1 MGTGVFTYSVYLFVI
16 LEIISTDACSP
27 RQSDSSF
34 LTKEVGSSHQ
44 FFCSYSS
51 CSENQILS
59 WSVDGV
65 APSSNLV
72 TTSYST
78 GLSSSNSTIY
88 NGTSSFTYTPTRP
101 TSSSKNTVTV
111 TCQAG
116 SRTASVN
123 VTINYGPDDPVLN
136 TTGTLNVTEYNSTPH
151 ITCQSSCNPQCDYKF
166 SKNFQRSIRSSGSF
180 GIFYESSVRRNDDG
194 IYRCIATN
202 KVGNRTSSGSF
213 RLNVLY
219 PPAFI
224 LTRSPSS
231 GQVEEGTSVSFSFR
245 ATEPGN
251 PSTYTFR
258 ECDHSVDGTSL
269 RNIPYSEVPSRISF
283 TIQNV
288 SITDRG
294 RYTCRVTNNITNQNG
309 GSIVE
314 NSILLEVKTPPLILM
329 KTKTVRRSGNN
340 FSLSVDF
347 ISLTYVP
354 EVHWFRVMEGQ
365 TGETAVNN
373 EINRIS
379 YAIVKN
385 NITFSIPSY
394 ITKLNTRYPGRYI
407 SYIKNYMGAEIV
419 EYVAG
424 SNGSSDDQSEAST
437 ALVVVGSLFLVLG
450 IICLGLAVF
459 LYYNLKK
466 TREKVYK
473 ERHASLFILPSA
485 SALNPSGNEN
495 VEGEVNPMDV
505 ELTIQRDEDS
515 SPGIVAPSLPTPSVD
530 KKCKERK
537 QNDRRALYE
546 NTEMK
551 TSSDNKYVTLTTDQ
565 PPVPLYETPHT
576 LTDEI
581 KLKFNKKDKHPYANE
596 KPKKQKKPD
605 TKVKSYAN
613 INFRKGKAKTYEN
626 HEPGS

>member
-1 MGTGVFTYSVYLFVI
+1 MGTGVFTLPVYLFVI

-27 RQSDSSF
+27 RQSDSSS
-34 LTKEVGSSHQ
+34 LTIVFGSSHQ
-44 FFCSYSS
+44 FLCSYSS
-51 CSENQILS
+51 CSKKQIFS
-59 WSVDGV
+59 WRVDGV
-65 APSSNLV
+65 AQSYNLV

-88 NGTSSFTYTPTRP
+88 NGTSRFTYIPTRP
-101 TSSSKNTVTV
+101 PSSSKNTVTV

-116 SRTASVN
+116 SKNVSVT
-123 VTINYGPDDPVLN
+123 VTINYGPDNPVLN
-136 TTGTLNVTEYNSTPH
+136 TTGTLDVTEYNSTPY
-151 ITCQSSCNPQCDYKF
+151 ITCRSSCNPQCDYKF
-166 SKNFQRSIRSSGSF
+166 SKDGSISSSGSL
-180 GIFYESSVRRNDDG
+180 GNFYKSSVRKYDDG

-202 KVGNRTSSGSF
+202 KVGSKNSSGSF
-213 RLNVLY
+213 SLNVLY
-219 PPAFI
+219 PPTFL

-231 GQVEEGTSVSFSFR
+231 GQVEEGTSVSFSFYAR
-245 ATEPGN
+245 ISGN

-258 ECDHSVDGTSL
+258 ECDHSVDGTFL
-269 RNIPYSEVPSRISF
+269 RNIPYRKEPSRISF

-294 RYTCRVTNNITNQNG
+294 RYTCRVTNNITNRYG

-314 NSILLEVKTPPLILM
+314 DSISLEVKTPPLILM

-354 EVHWFRVMEGQ
+354 EVHWFRIMEGQ

-379 YAIVKN
+379 YAIVKD

-394 ITKLNTRYPGRYI
+394 ITKLNTSYPGRYI
-407 SYIKNYMGAEIV
+407 SFIKNNMGAEIV

-424 SNGSSDDQSEAST
+424 SKGSSDDQSETST
-437 ALVVVGSLFLVLG
+437 ALAVVGSLFLVLG
-450 IICLGLAVF
+450 IICLGVAVF

-473 ERHASLFILPSA
+473 ERHASLFILPPA
-485 SALNPSGNEN
+485 SALNPYGNEY

-537 QNDRRALYE
+537 QNDEGALYE

>member
-1 MGTGVFTYSVYLFVI
+1 MGTGVFTYSVYLFVT
-16 LEIISTDACSP
+16 LEIISTDACRP
-27 RQSDSSF
+27 RQSESSS
-34 LTKEVGSSHQ
+34 LTIVVGSSHR
-44 FFCSYSS
+44 FLCSYSS
-51 CSENQILS
+51 CSANQSLS
-59 WSVDGV
+59 WRVDG
-65 APSSNLV
+65 AAQSSLV

-88 NGTSSFTYTPTRP
+88 NGTSSFGYIPSMP
-101 TSSSKNTVTV
+101 TSSSQNTVTV
-111 TCQAG
+111 TCHAG
-116 SRTASVN
+116 SRTAP
-123 VTINYGPDDPVLN
+123 VTVYIYYGPDSPVLN
-136 TTGTLNVTEYNSTPH
+136 TTGTLDVTEYGSTPN
-151 ITCQSSCNPQCDYKF
+151 ITCKSNCNPPCDYKL
-166 SKNFQRSIRSSGSF
+166 SKVGSTISSKISSA
-180 GIFYESSVRRNDDG
+180 GIFYISPVRRNDSG
-194 IYRCIATN
+194 NYQCIANNT
-202 KVGNRTSSGSF
+202 VDTQTSSRSF
-213 RLNVLY
+213 RLNVQY
-219 PPAFI
+219 PPKFS
-224 LTRSPSS
+224 LNRSPSI
-231 GQVEEGTSVSFSFR
+231 GQVEEGTSVSFSFQ
-245 ATEPGN
+245 ATVSGN
-251 PSTYTFR
+251 PSSYTFR

-269 RNIPYSEVPSRISF
+269 RKITYSKETSRVSF

-294 RYTCRVTNNITNQNG
+294 SYTCRVTNNIANETG
-309 GSIVE
+309 SSIVE
-314 NSILLEVKTPPLILM
+314 ASVYLEVKTPPLILM
-329 KTKTVRRSGNN
+329 KTKTVSRSGNN

-354 EVHWFRVMEGQ
+354 EVHWFRIMEGQ

-373 EINRIS
+373 EINIIS
-379 YAIVKN
+379 YAIVKD

-394 ITKLNTRYPGRYI
+394 ITKLNTSYPGRYI
-407 SYIKNYMGAEIV
+407 SFIKNNMGAEIV

-424 SNGSSDDQSEAST
+424 SKGSSDDQSETST
-437 ALVVVGSLFLVLG
+437 ALAVVGSLFLVLG
-450 IICLGLAVF
+450 IICLGVAVF

-473 ERHASLFILPSA
+473 ERHASLFILPPA
-485 SALNPSGNEN
+485 SALNPYGNEY

-537 QNDRRALYE
+537 QNDEGALYE

>member
-16 LEIISTDACSP
+16 QEIISTDACSP

-59 WSVDGV
+59 WRVDGV

-88 NGTSSFTYTPTRP
+88 NRNSSFTYIPTRP

-123 VTINYGPDDPVLN
+123 VTINYGPDNPVLN
-136 TTGTLNVTEYNSTPH
+136 TTGTLDVTEYNSTPY

-166 SKNFQRSIRSSGSF
+166 SKDGSISSSGSF
-180 GIFYESSVRRNDDG
+180 GNFYKSSVRKYDDG

-202 KVGNRTSSGSF
+202 KVGSKTSSGSF
-213 RLNVLY
+213 SLNVLY
-219 PPAFI
+219 PPNFLLI
-224 LTRSPSS
+224 RSPSS
-231 GQVEEGTSVSFSFR
+231 GQIEEGTSVSFSFYAR
-245 ATEPGN
+245 ISGN

-258 ECDHSVDGTSL
+258 ECDHSVDGTFL
-269 RNIPYSEVPSRISF
+269 RNIPYRKEPSRISF

-294 RYTCRVTNNITNQNG
+294 RYTCRVTNNITNRYG

-314 NSILLEVKTPPLILM
+314 DSISLEVKTPPLILM

-394 ITKLNTRYPGRYI
+394 ITKLSTSYPGRYI
-407 SYIKNYMGAEIV
+407 SFIKNNMGAEIV

-424 SNGSSDDQSEAST
+424 SNGSSDDQSETST
-437 ALVVVGSLFLVLG
+437 ALVIVGSLFLVLG
-450 IICLGLAVF
+450 IICLGVAVF

-473 ERHASLFILPSA
+473 ERHASLFILPPA
-485 SALNPSGNEN
+485 SALNPYGNEY

-537 QNDRRALYE
+537 QNDEGALYE